1 MMTVMDAINAPTERL
16 VTLAQH
22 LAILASILMDGF
34 LKRERAELGA
44 ARTAVQDSTRTF
56 LLTVA
61 NHVKLGSIALEER
74 IIVKYVLPEQMGKL
88 GPRAALRVPLEPCQ
102 VQAAIPVKNA
112 KRESLPFLMRNH
124 VKIAMMGSIAM
135 KHRVS
140 AYLAQPA
147 PSLRKTGQLA

>member
-1 MMTVMDAINAPTERL
+1 MMTVMDVINAPTERL

-34 LKRERAELGA
+34 PKRERAELGA

-61 NHVKLGSIALEER
+61 NHVKLGSTVSEER

-88 GPRAALRVPLEPCQ
+88 RPQAALRALLGQCQ
-102 VQAAIPVKNA
+102 VQAVIVA
-112 KRESLPFLMRNH
+112 KH
-124 VKIAMMGSIAM
+124 A
-135 KHRVS
+135 
-140 AYLAQPA
+140 
-147 PSLRKTGQLA
+147 